1 MPFAYVKL
9 IRKQCDTSNL
19 NVFFFKFMMLFVS
32 FSLKLARDKY
42 GKLLPV
48 AMRVKIVILL
58 HFYKNKRDTKNSNF
72 VFEIWF
78 VVSNLRGWSIFFL

>member
-1 MPFAYVKL
+1 
-9 IRKQCDTSNL
+9 
-19 NVFFFKFMMLFVS
+19 MLFVS

-78 VVSNLRGWSIFFL
+78 VV